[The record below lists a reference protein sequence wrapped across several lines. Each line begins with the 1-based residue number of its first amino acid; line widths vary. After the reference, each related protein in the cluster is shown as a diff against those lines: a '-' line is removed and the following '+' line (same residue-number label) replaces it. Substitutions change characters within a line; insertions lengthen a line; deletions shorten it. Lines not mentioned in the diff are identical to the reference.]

1 MRLAFFLLLLVSLT
15 LLAWQRGVLGGLP
28 ESGREPE
35 RAARQIE
42 PERVRV
48 LTREDV
54 QRLREK
60 VKDVPALLASQNLAA
75 GQGCVEFG
83 DFTADLAGRVAP
95 LLGALNLGER
105 MSSRAVELPGWYMVF
120 IPPAKTRADVD
131 RRADEL
137 KKRGVKELLVIADNS
152 PLRFGIS
159 LGSFRDRDL
168 AQKHRADLEKR
179 GIKDARVADTPSSI
193 LGIRFQIKGV
203 DAVLSR
209 QLASMQKEFPTTKI
223 SPCGAG

>member
-1 MRLAFFLLLLVSLT
+1 MRLAFFLLLLISLA
-15 LLAWQRGVLGGLP
+15 LFAWQRGVLGGLP
-28 ESGREPE
+28 DAGREPE

-42 PERVRV
+42 PERIRV
-48 LTREDV
+48 LTRDDV

-60 VKDVPALLASQNLAA
+60 VKDVPALLATQNLVA

-83 DFTADLAGRVAP
+83 DFSSDLAGRVAP

-152 PLRFGIS
+152 PMRFGIS

-179 GIKDARVADTPSSI
+179 GINDVRVADKPSSVP
-193 LGIRFQIKGV
+193 GIRFQIKGV
-203 DAVLSR
+203 DAALAS
-209 QLASMQKEFPTTKI
+209 QLATMQKEFPTTKV
-223 SPCGAG
+223 SPCGTG